1 MQKLSW
7 LFDVV
12 QLHVQDNIHIYTEYA
27 IYFNEGNI
35 LEAEEELRNMKYKL
49 KKNQGW
55 PLIIFKNIISM

>member
-49 KKNQGW
+49 KKTKDD
-55 PLIIFKNIISM
+55 P

>member
-12 QLHVQDNIHIYTEYA
+12 QLHVQANIHIYTEYA

-49 KKNQGW
+49 KKTKDD
-55 PLIIFKNIISM
+55 P